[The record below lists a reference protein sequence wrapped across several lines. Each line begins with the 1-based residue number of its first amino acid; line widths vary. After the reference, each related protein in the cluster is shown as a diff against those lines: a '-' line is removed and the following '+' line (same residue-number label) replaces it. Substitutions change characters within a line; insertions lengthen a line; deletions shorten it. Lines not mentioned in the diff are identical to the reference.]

1 MRTKNWSS
9 VATEKDV
16 ESACDRLMAAIG
28 WTAVRFSQA
37 RATMQTP
44 GIPDRKYYR
53 GAARSADTVLPRA
66 VESFWFE
73 CKRDGGKQSRYQRDF
88 QEMCE
93 AAGEHYVLGGLAE
106 LTTWLER
113 RGIIRLSFRDTWKA
127 TGS

>member
-44 GIPDRKYYR
+44 GIPT
-53 GAARSADTVLPRA
+53 GNITAARHDQPDTILPRA

-93 AAGEHYVLGGLAE
+93 TAGEHYVLGGLAE

-113 RGIIRLSFRDTWKA
+113 RGIIRLSFKDTWKA